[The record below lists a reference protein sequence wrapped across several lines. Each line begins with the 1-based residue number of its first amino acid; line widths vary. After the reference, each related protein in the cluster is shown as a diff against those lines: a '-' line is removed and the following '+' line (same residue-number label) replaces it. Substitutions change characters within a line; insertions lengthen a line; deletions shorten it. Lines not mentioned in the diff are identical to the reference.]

1 MASNNKHLSS
11 QFLQVRD
18 LGTQTCSLTQS
29 SREIAVK
36 VLAGCYSHLK
46 AQLVENPF
54 PSLFMWLFADLRP
67 LLATKVLALVPCHRR
82 DALVP
87 DFYHDFSFGNWMIRF
102 IF

>member
-1 MASNNKHLSS
+1 
-11 QFLQVRD
+11 
-18 LGTQTCSLTQS
+18 
-29 SREIAVK
+29 
-36 VLAGCYSHLK
+36 
-46 AQLVENPF
+46 
-54 PSLFMWLFADLRP
+54 MWLFADLRP